1 MTVGFG
7 RLQTARRP
15 MGLVPV
21 HVQRGDER
29 ILRDLDLAELAH
41 LLLAGLLLLGLL
53 ARHVAAARAL
63 RTSPL
68 ICMLPKCQSSAGFM
82 ASS

>member
-53 ARHVAAARAL
+53 ARHVAATRAL
-63 RTSPL
+63 RNAYPIYTL
-68 ICMLPKCQSSAGFM
+68 LTCQSSAGFM